1 MHCLS
6 YPELQIVML
15 IKILKSCAASGSVV
29 AHHNDIVKKGEEE
42 LQILGFQQ
50 KMMSPCPTAETELS
64 KKVCNSICFNAAS
77 VDVCDF
83 LKQPFIAG
91 NFFFE
96 RLIA

>member
-29 AHHNDIVKKGEEE
+29 AHHIVKKGQEE

-77 VDVCDF
+77 VDVYDF
-83 LKQPFIAG
+83 LKQPFIAR
-91 NFFFE
+91 NFFL
-96 RLIA
+96 RD